1 MKTNIARA
9 AWIMLLSL
17 AFQALLHAQQ
27 ATGPDAA
34 KEAATRPMSAEGK
47 AISKQSDAYV
57 AAYNA
62 ADTKTLAGL
71 FTEKAEWVNEAGT
84 TTSGRADIEKALTHS
99 FTGMPGR
106 SLSLTIDSVRP
117 ITADVVTVKGTNMI
131 TLADGTIQR
140 NRYAVVY
147 VKEPEDWRIAQMTES
162 PSVRHE
168 TAEDHLKKL
177 EWLIGNW
184 EEEDGAIKVKTH
196 VEWAESRAFL
206 IRTFNVKRADTPELK
221 GTEIIGWDPA
231 HRTVRSWVFD
241 SAGGFAEHVW
251 SRDGD
256 RWLIQATGTLPD
268 GTQASAEHTLRFISA
283 DKYTWSSSN
292 RTIAGELQPNIDQID
307 IIRVKA
313 E

>member
-1 MKTNIARA
+1 
-9 AWIMLLSL
+9 MLVPL
-17 AFQALLHAQQ
+17 AFQAAPPAPQ
-27 ATGPDAA
+27 APGPEVA
-34 KEAATRPMSAEGK
+34 KEAATVGTTRPMSAEEK
-47 AISKQSDAYV
+47 AIAKQADAYV

-62 ADTKTLAGL
+62 ADAKALAGL

-84 TTSGRADIEKALTHS
+84 VISGRADIEKALARS
-99 FTGMPGR
+99 FTAMPGG
-106 SLSLTIDSVRP
+106 SLSLQIDSVRP
-117 ITADVVTVKGTNMI
+117 LTPDVLSVKGSSLL
-131 TLADGTIQR
+131 TLADGTTQR
-140 NRYAVVY
+140 NRYTAVD
-147 VKEPEDWRIAQMTES
+147 VKEPEGWRIAQMTES
-162 PSVRHE
+162 AGLRHE
-168 TAEDHLKKL
+168 TAEDHLKQL
-177 EWLIGNW
+177 EWLIGSW
-184 EEEDGAIKVKTH
+184 VEEDGAIKVKTS
-196 VEWAESRAFL
+196 VGWAESRAFL

-221 GTEIIGWDPA
+221 GTEIIGWDPT

-268 GTQASAEHTLRFISA
+268 GTQASAEHTLRFIST

-292 RTIAGELQPNIDQID
+292 RTIAGELQPNIDQVD